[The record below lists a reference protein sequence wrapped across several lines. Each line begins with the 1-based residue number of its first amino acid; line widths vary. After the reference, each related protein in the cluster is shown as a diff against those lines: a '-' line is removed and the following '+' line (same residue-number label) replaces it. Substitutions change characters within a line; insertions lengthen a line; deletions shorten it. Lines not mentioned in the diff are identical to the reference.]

1 MARSL
6 LMLATVISGLG
17 GEHSYAEPQ
26 ALEVLGIARVN
37 NRVETMLFRIAP
49 HQAHVS
55 ELYVRSGS
63 LAVTLVGVEVEYADG
78 GLARFKLQDP
88 LPPGQQSRPIPIDRT
103 RAMKNVFVA
112 KQPGLRPGETAIQLL
127 GKIVR

>member
-1 MARSL
+1 MS
-6 LMLATVISGLG
+6 
-17 GEHSYAEPQ
+17 
-26 ALEVLGIARVN
+26 
-37 NRVETMLFRIAP
+37 FRIAP

-63 LAVTLVGVEVEYADG
+63 LATTLVAMEVEYADG

-103 RAMKNVFVA
+103 RAVKKVFVA

-127 GKIVR
+127 GKIAK